1 MEKMKELIEKIEVVK
16 TIKAEDTNIDIDV
29 FENVWEGWTGNDLAG
44 LSVGVDTLE
53 QISNYVLD
61 IEEDMEEGLMVDEE
75 WLVEVKKLEAAFKEL
90 KEIDEKLEIKF

>member
-1 MEKMKELIEKIEVVK
+1 MMIEKIEVVK
-16 TIKAEDTNIDIDV
+16 SIKAEDTNIDIDV

-53 QISNYVLD
+53 QISDYVLD

-75 WLVEVKKLEAAFKEL
+75 WLVEMKKLEAAFKEL
-90 KEIDEKLEIKF
+90 NEIDEKLEIKF

>member
-1 MEKMKELIEKIEVVK
+1 MMIEKIEVVK
-16 TIKAEDTNIDIDV
+16 SIKAEDTNIDIDV

-53 QISNYVLD
+53 QISDYVLD

-90 KEIDEKLEIKF
+90 NEIDEKLEIKF

>member
-1 MEKMKELIEKIEVVK
+1 MKELIEKIEVVK

-53 QISNYVLD
+53 QISDYVLD

-90 KEIDEKLEIKF
+90 NEIDEKLEIKF

>member
-1 MEKMKELIEKIEVVK
+1 MKEIKMMIEKIEVVK
-16 TIKAEDTNIDIDV
+16 SIKAEDTNIDIDV

-53 QISNYVLD
+53 QISDYVLD

-90 KEIDEKLEIKF
+90 NEIDEKLEIKF

>member
-53 QISNYVLD
+53 QISDYVLD

-90 KEIDEKLEIKF
+90 NEIDEKLEIKF